1 MLVAALGVAGTSR
14 LGRTAHIGMKW
25 FRSNLRIG
33 SRLALLSLLVQ
44 FVLSFGHFH
53 GVAAQAALIGQS
65 ALAQS
70 DTAKSDGGNVTDAA
84 ADHWVRQQ
92 QQPSSDHDS
101 GQSPVDPC
109 AICATMALANTVL
122 FATPPALPLPSA
134 DAEFRYQ
141 PIDTEFVR
149 LNTVTAFQPRGPPA
163 S

>member
-1 MLVAALGVAGTSR
+1 MFAVTLGVAETSR
-14 LGRTAHIGMKW
+14 LGRTAHTGMKW

-33 SRLALLSLLVQ
+33 SRLALVSLLVQ
-44 FVLSFGHFH
+44 FALSFGHFH
-53 GVAAQAALIGQS
+53 GVTAQAALIAQS

-70 DTAKSDGGNVTDAA
+70 DTAKIDGGGVTEAA
-84 ADHWVRQQ
+84 VRQ

-101 GQSPVDPC
+101 GRSPVDPC

-122 FATPPALPLPSA
+122 FATPPALLLPSA
-134 DAEFRYQ
+134 DAEFAYRLTE
-141 PIDTEFVR
+141 TEFVR